1 MEGVIAVFIPIIF
14 FLVVG
19 LVLVTHFYFR
29 SKEKQLMIDKGLSY
43 EQMMELLKV
52 KTDSLLALK
61 SGIVIMFFGFGLGL
75 GFLFKNW
82 TWNDEW
88 MGFTI
93 ITMTGIGFVVAY
105 FIARKVRNENGKQQ

>member
-1 MEGVIAVFIPIIF
+1 
-14 FLVVG
+14 
-19 LVLVTHFYFR
+19 
-29 SKEKQLMIDKGLSY
+29 MIDKGLSY

>member
-1 MEGVIAVFIPIIF
+1 MEGVIAVFIPIIL

-29 SKEKQLMIDKGLSY
+29 SKEKQMMIDKGLSY

-52 KTDSLLALK
+52 KTDSLFALK
-61 SGIVIMFFGFGLGL
+61 AGIVIAFFGLGLGL
-75 GFLFKNW
+75 GFLFRNW

-88 MGFTI
+88 MGFAI
-93 ITMTGIGFVVAY
+93 ITMTGIGFIVAY
-105 FIARKVRNENGKQQ
+105 FVARKVKAENGKQ